1 MSKQMSKQI
10 KALMVRFHRVPI
22 VIVLISTVLPEALST
37 SGRTLQL
44 VYKGSRE
51 VKKVER
57 YKGTVYTV
65 SIVINL
71 NLSHL
76 NLIYNLMII
85 SASLTW
91 LAPVTTRI
99 CCSHNNLAY
108 LQRTSQQADRCE
120 LVLCLTYKHRG
131 NFLVTMVTG

>member
-1 MSKQMSKQI
+1 
-10 KALMVRFHRVPI
+10 MVRFHRVPI
-22 VIVLISTVLPEALST
+22 EIVLISTVLPEALST

-65 SIVINL
+65 PIVINL

-76 NLIYNLMII
+76 SN
-85 SASLTW
+85 
-91 LAPVTTRI
+91 
-99 CCSHNNLAY
+99 
-108 LQRTSQQADRCE
+108 
-120 LVLCLTYKHRG
+120 
-131 NFLVTMVTG
+131 